1 MLLWKA
7 VWTSISRGCCSIGW
21 EPEDVAGGPAVRRPR
36 SGGRPLRLWAA
47 PEAHPVWRCP
57 SGSVWRTGALANG
70 FSGKTKLLKN
80 RPYGGHYPTQ
90 SALALLESSC
100 KILATASLGN
110 YPKRSPIFAEW
121 KGLCVIPAQAA
132 VQAIG
137 SFTFWIP
144 AFAGMTPLT
153 RRRLCRRRPLPPWGE
168 ACFAPSPGG
177 AFVAAGLSTARAEA
191 CWAPSPG
198 GAFVAAGLSTARA
211 EACWAPCFIAA
222 KAGVQESTSTTG
234 SFFVA
239 RTRKRT
245 GPMAPDIPR
254 SGGSLC

>member
-153 RRRLCRRRPLPPWGE
+153 RRRLCRRRPLPHQGRGVLGPLTRRRLCRRRPLDGQGRGVLGPVFHCCE
-168 ACFAPSPGG
+168 GRSPGKHQHDG
-177 AFVAAGLSTARAEA
+177 QFFRGKDTQADRANGPGHPPIGGFSLLKIFPQFACIPSTPNYNRLLLE
-191 CWAPSPG
+191 
-198 GAFVAAGLSTARA
+198 
-211 EACWAPCFIAA
+211 
-222 KAGVQESTSTTG
+222 
-234 SFFVA
+234 
-239 RTRKRT
+239 
-245 GPMAPDIPR
+245 
-254 SGGSLC
+254 

>member
-7 VWTSISRGCCSIGW
+7 VRTSTSRGCCSIGW
-21 EPEDVAGGPAVRRPR
+21 EPGDVAGGSGAVRRPG
-36 SGGRPLRLWAA
+36 SGGRPPRLWAA
-47 PEAHPVWRCP
+47 PEAHTVWRCP
-57 SGSVWRTGALANG
+57 SGSVWRTGPLANG

-110 YPKRSPIFAEW
+110 YPKLRSPIFAEW

-153 RRRLCRRRPLPPWGE
+153 RPGLWPGRPLPLGE
-168 ACFAPSPGG
+168 KRFA
-177 AFVAAGLSTARAEA
+177 
-191 CWAPSPG
+191 
-198 GAFVAAGLSTARA
+198 
-211 EACWAPCFIAA
+211 
-222 KAGVQESTSTTG
+222 
-234 SFFVA
+234 SF
-239 RTRKRT
+239 
-245 GPMAPDIPR
+245 G
-254 SGGSLC
+254 

>member
-57 SGSVWRTGALANG
+57 SGSVWRTGTLANG

-153 RRRLCRRRPLPPWGE
+153 RRRLCRRRPLDGQGRGVLGPVFHCCEGR
-168 ACFAPSPGG
+168 SPGKHQHDG
-177 AFVAAGLSTARAEA
+177 QFFRGKDTQADRANGPGHPPIGGFSLLKIFPQFACIPSTPNYNRLLLE
-191 CWAPSPG
+191 
-198 GAFVAAGLSTARA
+198 
-211 EACWAPCFIAA
+211 
-222 KAGVQESTSTTG
+222 
-234 SFFVA
+234 
-239 RTRKRT
+239 
-245 GPMAPDIPR
+245 
-254 SGGSLC
+254 